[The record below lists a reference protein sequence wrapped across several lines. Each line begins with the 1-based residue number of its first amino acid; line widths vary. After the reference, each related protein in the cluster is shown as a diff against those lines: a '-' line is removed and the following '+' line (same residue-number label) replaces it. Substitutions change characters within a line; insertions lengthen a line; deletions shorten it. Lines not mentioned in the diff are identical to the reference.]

1 MSLKVK
7 FYGGALKKDWGEL
20 GGVQILFHDTD
31 ADTRFFFDFGQ
42 RPDHYNRYYGFPYK
56 PARHSEIEIAKSLA
70 LAADFPGIYR
80 LDGQG
85 FRDPRFRKPGID
97 GIVCSHAH
105 YDHIGEVEKLRP
117 DIKLFY
123 HKHGATLA
131 RLWQKLS
138 GRTVNQFLD
147 YVARNALVPNTQGGL
162 KFASGDLATIE
173 RAIVEL
179 EDEERVKIGNIY
191 GTPYLVDHSLPG
203 ATGWIFETSAG
214 KVAVSGDIRFRGRRR
229 GDTEKFIEAL
239 HREKI
244 DYFFVEG
251 SLLHFDHQ
259 GTEEDVTS
267 AMIDQLKDVAFA
279 AVAYP
284 PRDFD
289 RMTSMY
295 YAAKATGRMLVVD
308 AAQGEY
314 LSKFNGVNGYPKLND
329 EYIGIYMPK
338 LRYGLIDSEYP
349 QEMVER
355 DYRVWQRHYL
365 DPKRKWDG
373 NKKKVQRVSIQDM
386 KKNQDKFLVYIPAN
400 HLVAMLEE
408 IQPKEGSKFIRSH
421 PGPWTKSME
430 VDEARQ
436 IEVLDHYNMLTGPK
450 LDVLNG
456 TQSNITTVHITG
468 HWNKEEY
475 SEVLRELDCLKIMYH
490 TMIPKL
496 SAMYAS
502 RRRQIIPQI
511 DDVLIPVR
519 GKQYEF

>member
-1 MSLKVK
+1 
-7 FYGGALKKDWGEL
+7 
-20 GGVQILFHDTD
+20 
-31 ADTRFFFDFGQ
+31 
-42 RPDHYNRYYGFPYK
+42 
-56 PARHSEIEIAKSLA
+56 
-70 LAADFPGIYR
+70 
-80 LDGQG
+80 
-85 FRDPRFRKPGID
+85 
-97 GIVCSHAH
+97 
-105 YDHIGEVEKLRP
+105 
-117 DIKLFY
+117 
-123 HKHGATLA
+123 
-131 RLWQKLS
+131 
-138 GRTVNQFLD
+138 
-147 YVARNALVPNTQGGL
+147 
-162 KFASGDLATIE
+162 
-173 RAIVEL
+173 
-179 EDEERVKIGNIY
+179 
-191 GTPYLVDHSLPG
+191 
-203 ATGWIFETSAG
+203 
-214 KVAVSGDIRFRGRRR
+214 
-229 GDTEKFIEAL
+229 
-239 HREKI
+239 
-244 DYFFVEG
+244 
-251 SLLHFDHQ
+251 
-259 GTEEDVTS
+259 
-267 AMIDQLKDVAFA
+267 
-279 AVAYP
+279 
-284 PRDFD
+284 
-289 RMTSMY
+289 
-295 YAAKATGRMLVVD
+295 
-308 AAQGEY
+308 
-314 LSKFNGVNGYPKLND
+314 
-329 EYIGIYMPK
+329 MPK